1 MQNLFTNDKVRYAI
15 TLVVGAVIGFFGS
28 GFMSPTGDV
37 EQVVA
42 ATESA
47 PALTAEAVVETTTE
61 PEATSPEEVEETP
74 AAKPIEG

>member
-42 ATESA
+42 TESA

-74 AAKPIEG
+74 AEAPTEG

>member
-42 ATESA
+42 TESA
-47 PALTAEAVVETTTE
+47 PVLTAEAVVETTTE
-61 PEATSPEEVEETP
+61 PEATSPEEVVETP
-74 AAKPIEG
+74 AEAPIEG

>member
-1 MQNLFTNDKVRYAI
+1 MNFLNNTNVRHAI
-15 TLVVGAVIGFFGS
+15 ALAVGAVIGFFGS

-37 EQVVA
+37 EQVV

-61 PEATSPEEVEETP
+61 PEATSPEEVVEAP
-74 AAKPIEG
+74 AEAPIEG

>member
-42 ATESA
+42 TESA

-61 PEATSPEEVEETP
+61 PETTSSEEVVETP
-74 AAKPIEG
+74 AETPTAE

>member
-1 MQNLFTNDKVRYAI
+1 MDFLNNTNVRHAMA
-15 TLVVGAVIGFFGS
+15 LVIGVVIGFFGN
-28 GFMSPTGDV
+28 GFFSQTADV
-37 EQVVA
+37 EQVV

-74 AAKPIEG
+74 AEAPTEG

>member
-15 TLVVGAVIGFFGS
+15 TLLVGAVIGFFGS
-28 GFMSPTGDV
+28 GFISPTADV
-37 EQVVA
+37 EQVV

-61 PEATSPEEVEETP
+61 PEATSPEEVVETP
-74 AAKPIEG
+74 AETPTAE

>member
-42 ATESA
+42 TESA

-74 AAKPIEG
+74 AETPTAE

>member
-42 ATESA
+42 TESA

-61 PEATSPEEVEETP
+61 PETTSSEEVVETP
-74 AAKPIEG
+74 AEAPIEG

>member
-1 MQNLFTNDKVRYAI
+1 MDFLNNTNVRHAMA
-15 TLVVGAVIGFFGS
+15 LVIGVVIGFFGS
-28 GFMSPTGDV
+28 GFFSQTADV
-37 EQVVA
+37 EQVV

>member
-1 MQNLFTNDKVRYAI
+1 MNFLNNTNVRHAMA
-15 TLVVGAVIGFFGS
+15 LVIGVVIGFFGS
-28 GFMSPTGDV
+28 GFFSQTGDV
-37 EQVVA
+37 EQVV

-61 PEATSPEEVEETP
+61 PEATSPEEVVETP

>member
-28 GFMSPTGDV
+28 GFFSQTADV

-42 ATESA
+42 TESA
-47 PALTAEAVVETTTE
+47 PANTAEAVVETITE
-61 PEATSPEEVEETP
+61 PEATSPEEMVETP
-74 AAKPIEG
+74 ATAPIEG

>member
-1 MQNLFTNDKVRYAI
+1 MDFLNNTNVRHAMA
-15 TLVVGAVIGFFGS
+15 LVIGVVIGFFGS
-28 GFMSPTGDV
+28 GFFSQTADV
-37 EQVVA
+37 EQVV

-61 PEATSPEEVEETP
+61 PEATSPEEVVETP

>member
-1 MQNLFTNDKVRYAI
+1 MDFLNNTNVRHAI
-15 TLVVGAVIGFFGS
+15 ALVIGAVLGYFGS

-42 ATESA
+42 VEST
-47 PALTAEAVVETTTE
+47 PAATAEAVVETTTE

-74 AAKPIEG
+74 AAKPTEG

>member
-1 MQNLFTNDKVRYAI
+1 
-15 TLVVGAVIGFFGS
+15 VIGFFGS

-42 ATESA
+42 TESA

-61 PEATSPEEVEETP
+61 PETTSSEEVVETP
-74 AAKPIEG
+74 AEAPIEG

>member
-42 ATESA
+42 TESA

-61 PEATSPEEVEETP
+61 PEATSPEEVVEAP

>member
-1 MQNLFTNDKVRYAI
+1 MDFLNNTNVRHAAA
-15 TLVVGAVIGFFGS
+15 LVVGVVIGFFGS

-37 EQVVA
+37 EQVV

-61 PEATSPEEVEETP
+61 PEATSPEEVVETP
-74 AAKPIEG
+74 AEAPIEG

>member
-1 MQNLFTNDKVRYAI
+1 MNFLNNTNVRHAMA
-15 TLVVGAVIGFFGS
+15 LAVGVVIGFFGS

-37 EQVVA
+37 EQVV

-61 PEATSPEEVEETP
+61 PEATSPEEVVETP
-74 AAKPIEG
+74 ATAPIEG